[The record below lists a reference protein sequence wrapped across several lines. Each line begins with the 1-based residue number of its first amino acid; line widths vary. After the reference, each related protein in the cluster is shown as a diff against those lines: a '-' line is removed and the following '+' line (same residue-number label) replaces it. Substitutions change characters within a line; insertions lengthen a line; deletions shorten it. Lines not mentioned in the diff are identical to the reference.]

1 MRLKRMGAVCDSNN
15 GGKRG
20 LSASMKLSLFNTLQ
34 LSPPEECNPLRSA
47 WWWPLHQ
54 STLSLISIL
63 HVLGVLC
70 DAFIIPH
77 ALIFL
82 ETVQSTSFRHYWFCV
97 MGCTISIQGK
107 RKETF
112 NNLILILTDLIYLK
126 LSIRSFTL
134 CWDWVKSSFFCKM
147 QNISGMGLR
156 LSLD

>member
-1 MRLKRMGAVCDSNN
+1 MIAITVGREVSVLLLPR
-15 GGKRG
+15 
-20 LSASMKLSLFNTLQ
+20 LSLELSQSNILQ
-34 LSPPEECNPLRSA
+34 LSLAEEGNPLSSA
-47 WWWPLHQ
+47 CWWPLHQ
-54 STLSLISIL
+54 STLSFTSKL

-70 DAFIIPH
+70 GAFIIPC

-82 ETVQSTSFRHYWFCV
+82 ETVQSTFFRHYWFCV
-97 MGCTISIQGK
+97 VGCTTSIQGK